1 MNELTRDT
9 AIFKGTAGFKGLTR
23 LGEGL
28 GIGLGLALGFREGFG
43 LGLGLEY
50 RLPYL

>member
-1 MNELTRDT
+1 MGIFNELTRDT

-28 GIGLGLALGFREGFG
+28 GLALGFREGFG
-43 LGLGLEY
+43 LGLGLGF
-50 RLPYL
+50 RRPYL